1 MLKLQAVTRTAKAAM
16 LATGPLMTQVA
27 EGKRADAATHQ
38 LAELNDAIRDL
49 SDAREALELCR
60 KVLQNGGVGSDDRR
74 HMQVLTSMQVRA

>member
-49 SDAREALELCR
+49 ADAHEALELCR
-60 KVLQNGGVGSDDRR
+60 KVLTGQAPRPTPG
-74 HMQVLTSMQVRA
+74 QVVHLLAMQVRS